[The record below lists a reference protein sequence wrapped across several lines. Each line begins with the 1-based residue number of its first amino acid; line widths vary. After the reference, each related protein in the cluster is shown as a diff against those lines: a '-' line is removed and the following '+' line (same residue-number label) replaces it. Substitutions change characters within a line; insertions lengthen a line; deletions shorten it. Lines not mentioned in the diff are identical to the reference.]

1 MKFIHFS
8 FGNQS
13 IGKEFDLSSPMVP
26 SNFLNENSV
35 VYSFGA
41 GEDNRYEFLLC
52 GLTGCKMHIFDPT
65 PRAVEHYQM
74 CMDVYNKRCEPVENS
89 RYGRGD
95 SDYFSTILNSNVNV
109 DNMFYHDIGLYDR
122 EDTFKFFYPKNPN
135 HVSLSI
141 DNIQGTKDYIELNTK
156 PIDQIVKELGGIQPD
171 LLKMNIEGAE
181 VKSLIYMIE
190 STEIRPKCICVMF
203 ELFRDK
209 PTQENMNLENLCKQL
224 ISREY
229 DLIYSSNEFH
239 TFFKKDLN
247 NGSIKN
253 TNMDL
258 SQNESQDNK
267 MSDTSSST
275 LSNDS
280 SNDISDTTPNIPTES
295 ANMHLLMQ
303 YYNDSNKDRQ
313 QEIDFCVQANLE
325 NPHIIQVHNLVE
337 ENTVVPS
344 WLSNHEKYI
353 ECKVDRWLT
362 YKIAFDYANENLPQ
376 QVVALTN
383 ADIFFDHS
391 SKWEEVKPLIDS
403 GIVLCI
409 SRHEFDGVGTAKK
422 DELLQKLA
430 FANCQD
436 TWIWRSPLKVDN
448 CDFMMGRLGCDNAIA
463 DRIKKSGYVPVNS
476 PNQFKTFH
484 FDVCRGKT
492 VKNQLLLQKPN
503 PERPEEQGY
512 YLVPDIDALPSCDH
526 VMEVLGLGAIRKYQV
541 ICDVMTKFIGINNSP
556 DKLEEMKQKM
566 LAESEETPSENN

>member
-1 MKFIHFS
+1 MKFIHFA
-8 FGNQS
+8 FAKQS
-13 IGKEFDLSSPMVP
+13 IGKEFDLSSPKVP
-26 SNFLNENSV
+26 TNFLNENSV

-52 GLTGCKMHIFDPT
+52 GSTGCKMHIFDPT
-65 PRAVEHYQM
+65 PRAVDHFQM
-74 CMDVYNKRCEPVENS
+74 CMDVINKQCEPVENV

-95 SDYFSTILNSNVNV
+95 ANYFSTLLNSNVNP
-109 DNMFYHDIGLYDR
+109 DNMFYHDVGLYDK
-122 EDTFKFFYPKNPN
+122 EDTFKFYYPKNPN

-141 DNIQGTKDYIELNTK
+141 DNIQGTKDYVELATK
-156 PIDQIVKELGGIQPD
+156 PIDQIVRELGGIQPD

-181 VKSLIYMIE
+181 VKSLIYMME
-190 STEIRPKCICVMF
+190 STNVRPKCICVMF

-209 PTQENMNLENLCKQL
+209 PTQENKNLENVCKQL
-224 ISREY
+224 LLKEY
-229 DLIYSSNEFH
+229 DLIYNSNEFY

-253 TNMDL
+253 INMET
-258 SQNESQDNK
+258 SQ
-267 MSDTSSST
+267 TSENNVENLTANVPSET
-275 LSNDS
+275 
-280 SNDISDTTPNIPTES
+280 
-295 ANMHLLMQ
+295 ANMHLLFQ
-303 YYNDSNKDRQ
+303 YYNDSNPERQ
-313 QEIDFCVQANLE
+313 QEVDFCVQANLE

-337 ENTVVPS
+337 EKTVVPS
-344 WLSNHEKYI
+344 WLSSHEKYI
-353 ECKVDRWLT
+353 ECKVDKWLT
-362 YKIAFDYANENLPQ
+362 YKMAFDYANENLPQ
-376 QVVALTN
+376 QIVTLTN

-391 SKWEEVKPLIDS
+391 SKWEEVKPLVDS

-409 SRHEFDGVGTAKK
+409 SRHEFDGVGSAKK
-422 DELLQKLA
+422 DELLQKLS

-436 TWIWRSPLKVDN
+436 TWVWRTPLNVVN
-448 CDFMMGRLGCDNAIA
+448 CDFMIGRLGCDNAIA

-566 LAESEETPSENN
+566 LSSENGTVETTD